1 MYGHVVDCQTSA
13 EVWSVLEKLFVSDS
27 KARTLQLRFML
38 QSLKKC
44 ALNTND
50 YVLKMRNIADMLS
63 ISGKLVSDEDLILYI
78 LGGLGPEFEIIV
90 VNITFRFEAISL
102 QEVHC
107 LLESHEIRLEQLS
120 TAYVIDVPP
129 ATHITVG
136 GVQNSNT
143 NDGQFRGSSN
153 KNSCPRN
160 VRNSQASRIVCQ
172 LCGKIGHAA
181 MKCSHRFD
189 VYF

>member
-1 MYGHVVDCQTSA
+1 M
-13 EVWSVLEKLFVSDS
+13 
-27 KARTLQLRFML
+27 
-38 QSLKKC
+38 
-44 ALNTND
+44 
-50 YVLKMRNIADMLS
+50 
-63 ISGKLVSDEDLILYI
+63 
-78 LGGLGPEFEIIV
+78 
-90 VNITFRFEAISL
+90 NITFRSEAISL

-107 LLESHEIRLEQLS
+107 LLQSHEIRLEQLS

-129 ATHITVG
+129 AAHITVG

-143 NDGQFRGSSN
+143 NDGQFRGSSS

-181 MKCSHRFD
+181 MKFSHRFD